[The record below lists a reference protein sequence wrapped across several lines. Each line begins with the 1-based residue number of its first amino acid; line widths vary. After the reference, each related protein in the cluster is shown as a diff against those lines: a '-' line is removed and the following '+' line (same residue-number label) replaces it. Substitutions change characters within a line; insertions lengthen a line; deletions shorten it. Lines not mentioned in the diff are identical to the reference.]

1 MGIRQIN
8 HPTTKIKVIRPVIL
22 GVNLIHR
29 AAILADLIVGAVV
42 ITTTALIVG
51 CQALV
56 LTLHSVKAAEA
67 AAQRPHS
74 SPTCH
79 GPQLPAPEVEDLLQ
93 RHLDQTLQR
102 CKQQRTPH
110 LSTLMTT
117 LSAHQKICASKMR
130 GRKKTKRWPL
140 LQNLLPQPL
149 HHNRNQDLAFL

>member
-1 MGIRQIN
+1 MGTRQII
-8 HPTTKIKVIRPVIL
+8 HPTTKIRAIRPVIL
-22 GVNLIHR
+22 RVNLIHR
-29 AAILADLIVGAVV
+29 AAIPADLIVVAVV
-42 ITTTALIVG
+42 ITTTALIVD

-79 GPQLPAPEVEDLLQ
+79 GPQHPAPEVEDLLQ
-93 RHLDQTLQR
+93 RHPDQTLPR

-117 LSAHQKICASKMR
+117 LSAHQKICGSKMR
-130 GRKKTKRWPL
+130 GRRKTKRWPL
-140 LQNLLPQPL
+140 RQSPLPQPL
-149 HHNRNQDLAFL
+149 HHNRNRVLAFL